1 MQTSDGTE
9 FAISVQADWACAWI
23 KPEGALDELTA
34 SVLSQALDEALD
46 RGVRKVHVW
55 LNAVPYMDTAA
66 LGMLAR
72 ADEKARSRRSKL
84 VLHSPLPGVREL
96 LQQTP
101 GSETLIVK

>member
-1 MQTSDGTE
+1 MQTSEGRE

-23 KPEGALDELTA
+23 KPEGALDALTTP
-34 SVLSQALDEALD
+34 VLSQALDEALD

-55 LNAVPYMDTAA
+55 LNAVPYMEADAV
-66 LGMLAR
+66 GMLAQ
-72 ADEKARSRRSKL
+72 ADERARSRRSKL

-96 LQQTP
+96 LLHTA